1 MRIKAALAC
10 AMMAGQALAQA
21 PAEEPL
27 SAIGWLKEKP
37 QRSAL
42 PGTVLLEPPVTG
54 SAATPP
60 VTVTPLENLPAP
72 IGLVPPSATGLPVG
86 LWRGSAPNEVAQLI
100 ETVPVRRSPAMQ
112 ALLFTLLLS
121 ETRAPAEGGDRIL
134 LARINRLIA
143 LGATDPAQALLEHAG
158 AAASRERFA
167 RWFDTT
173 LLTGSEERSC
183 KALADAP
190 HLAPGYPARIF
201 CAMRGGD
208 WSTAALL
215 LETAATL
222 EVLPQAQLELLD
234 RFLNPDFYEQAPPLA
249 PPAAPDP
256 LTFRLYESIGE
267 PLPTAPLPPAFAA
280 ADLRDLAGWKAQLE
294 AAERLTRNGALPPNQ
309 LLGLFS
315 TRKPAASGGVWDR
328 VSALQTFE
336 AALERKDREAL
347 DRALP
352 RAWEAMQAA
361 GLETAFAE
369 LFADRLA
376 RAGLE
381 GPSAALAW
389 RIRLL
394 SPSYELAAHGVPDD
408 GAESRFLA
416 ALARGRPGDATA
428 PSALAGAIAEGFQ
441 PGTPVPYSLQKL
453 LDNGQLGEAI
463 LRSMVQFAHG
473 ADGNLD
479 ELSTAL
485 AAFRAVGLEDT
496 ARRAAL
502 QLMLLERR

>member
-10 AMMAGQALAQA
+10 AMVAGQALAQA
-21 PAEEPL
+21 PADEPL
-27 SAIGWLKEKP
+27 AAIGWLKEKP
-37 QRSAL
+37 QRSSL

-54 SAATPP
+54 SAASPP

-86 LWRGSAPNEVAQLI
+86 LWRGSAPKDVAHLI
-100 ETVPVRRSPAMQ
+100 ETVPVRESPAMQ

-121 ETRAPAEGGDRIL
+121 ETRAPAADGDRIL
-134 LARINRLIA
+134 LARIDRLIA

-158 AAASRERFA
+158 ATASQERFA

-173 LLTGSEERSC
+173 LLTGSEDRSC
-183 KALADAP
+183 EALGDAP
-190 HLAPGYPARIF
+190 HLAPGYAARIF
-201 CAMRGGD
+201 CAMRGND
-208 WSTAALL
+208 WSTAALM

-222 EVLPQAQLELLD
+222 EVLPKAQLDLLD
-234 RFLNPDFYEQAPPLA
+234 RFLNPDLYEQAPPLKL
-249 PPAAPDP
+249 PAAPDP

-267 PLPTAPLPPAFAA
+267 PLPTTRLPPAFAA

-294 AAERLTRNGALPPNQ
+294 AAERLTRGGALPPNQ

-328 VSALQTFE
+328 VSALQAFE
-336 AALERKDREAL
+336 AALERKDRDAL
-347 DRALP
+347 ARALP
-352 RAWEAMQAA
+352 RAWDAMQEA

-376 RAGLE
+376 QAGLD
-381 GPSAALAW
+381 GPPAALAW

-394 SPSYELAAHGVPDD
+394 SPGYELAAHTAPHDTPD
-408 GAESRFLA
+408 SRFLA
-416 ALARGRPGDATA
+416 ALARGRPGEAPA
-428 PSALAGAIAEGFQ
+428 PSPLAGAIAEGFK

-453 LDNGQLGEAI
+453 LGNGQLGEAI
-463 LRSMVQFAHG
+463 LRSMVQFAQG

-479 ELSTAL
+479 DLSTAL

-502 QLMLLERR
+502 QLMLLERH